1 MTVNQKKSFDKFGRP
16 MRPSDYRGEPS
27 KRVFL
32 AVCPYCGQMFRNP
45 AAMRLHAEEVHGA
58 SI

>member
-1 MTVNQKKSFDKFGRP
+1 

-58 SI
+58 AI